1 MEFKTYSRKRPV
13 RAMSSKTTGGRVK
26 ITIAPRNG
34 GDGEGWADVI
44 SLDMVG
50 AYLKGVFKEN
60 ARHPDGVQYV
70 VVGIEET
77 LRPVGAVGG
86 VWS

>member
-1 MEFKTYSRKRPV
+1 
-13 RAMSSKTTGGRVK
+13 MSSKTLGGRVK

-34 GDGEGWADVI
+34 GDDEGWADVI

-50 AYLKGVFKEN
+50 AYLKGVFNTQDPE
-60 ARHPDGVQYV
+60 GVQYV
-70 VVGIEET
+70 VIGIEQT
-77 LRPVGAVGG
+77 LLPVGAVGG